1 MAKSGLGRVVFLSSL
16 AGLVTFLPSTRLAAA
31 QSGDFSKVE
40 PVSFKI
46 MSSDGSRMLGHGEY
60 HLENADG
67 APVLVGQNRYLDGEY
82 DIERDRVQLHTD
94 GTAPSLLSFEHSFYR
109 ADGTR
114 RALGRA
120 DLRTGEASCVDYS
133 AGQEGQEQS
142 KQLDFPSD
150 TFAGASAVLAL
161 ERAMRLGGGEGS
173 FHVFDCAPAPTVIA
187 VAAHADDNAQAW
199 GAYSGGVKQVNVTVD
214 IGWLGSL
221 VGGLIPHREIWL
233 DAAKWE
239 FVGARMQRYF
249 ANGPQVMLVREIS
262 DQLKVADR

>member
-1 MAKSGLGRVVFLSSL
+1 MEKNRLGRAGFLSCL
-16 AGLVTFLPSTRLAAA
+16 AGLATFLLSTGLAAA

-40 PVSFKI
+40 PISFKI
-46 MSSDGSRMLGHGEY
+46 MSADGSQMLGHGEY
-60 HLENADG
+60 HLENVNG

-82 DIERDRVQLHTD
+82 DIERDRVLLHKD

-120 DLRTGEASCVDYS
+120 DLRSGEASCVDYS
-133 AGQEGQEQS
+133 AGQEQS

-161 ERAMRLGGGEGS
+161 EGVMRLGGGDGS

-187 VAAHADDNAQAW
+187 VAAHADDNAQTW
-199 GAYSGGVKQVNVTVD
+199 GAHPGGVKQVNVTAD

-221 VGGLIPHREIWL
+221 VGGLIPHREVWL
-233 DAAKWE
+233 DASKWE

-262 DQLKVADR
+262 DPLKVASR